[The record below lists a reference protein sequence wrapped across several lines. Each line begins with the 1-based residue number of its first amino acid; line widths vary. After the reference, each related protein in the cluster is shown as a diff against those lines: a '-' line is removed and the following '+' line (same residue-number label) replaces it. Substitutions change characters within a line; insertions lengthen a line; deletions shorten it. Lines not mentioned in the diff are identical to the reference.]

1 MEDKKVL
8 NISIEKVV
16 CTNKEG
22 EIALPGL
29 QSGEAFVRVELRGG
43 ASQKVSTP
51 STKLKKD
58 TLNFDAKVTLELTDD
73 ASELRLLL
81 CKKKDGVAT
90 QNTVLSAAGIYVKD
104 ILKAAP
110 IVKYF
115 DLFKSV
121 SFLSCLSG
129 VSPPRTQRALTC
141 VMILSSLLPSSRQYG
156 AGFGGKVKL
165 SMTVSEGNGDT
176 ESKKVEA
183 SAKAPAAAPAPEAP
197 VLSKKAKKGAAAF
210 PLKLILLAAAGG
222 AIAIVK
228 GMKK

>member
-115 DLFKSV
+115 DLFKS
-121 SFLSCLSG
+121 
-129 VSPPRTQRALTC
+129 
-141 VMILSSLLPSSRQYG
+141 YG